1 MDRAD
6 STINTVRASGENVA
20 EQNSPDEEAILA
32 NFRRPS
38 ASRPGRPVIPE
49 GIPGAIVPEAISL
62 NLPDIVIDTDAPMV
76 TLDIDEPVIEFDGP
90 VSAPSAGAAAV
101 DFDAENFE
109 NIELAEYLHY
119 LVERGGSDLHL
130 SAGAPALIRLH
141 GDMVPIPG
149 SPRLTAA
156 TLKSAIYS
164 ILTPIQ
170 IQAYE
175 RDCEL
180 DLAYTIPGL
189 ARFRVNIMRQRQMPG
204 AVFRVVPSEIRPLE
218 ELGLPPVLYSFAGLP
233 RGLVLVTGPT
243 GSGKSTTLAS
253 LIDRAN
259 RTRSGHIITV
269 EDPIEF
275 LHTHRSCVVNQREV
289 GTDTQSFAEALKHI
303 LRQDPDIILIG
314 ELRDLETIS
323 IALTAAETGHLV
335 FATLHTQS
343 AQDTV
348 SRIIDVFPAAQQAQI
363 RSQLAAT
370 LKGVVCQSLV
380 KRADKQGRIPAVEV
394 MVVTNA
400 IAQMIRRDE
409 THQIHQALQSGGAF
423 GMQTLN
429 QHLAELV
436 VAGSI
441 ERDTAEEYATD
452 LKDLDA
458 LIQGKASARKNMG
471 SANRSSLSAPSTGL
485 TGSSI

>member
-1 MDRAD
+1 MGNFEEP
-6 STINTVRASGENVA
+6 I
-20 EQNSPDEEAILA
+20 DEAAILA
-32 NFRRPS
+32 NIRRKS
-38 ASRPGRPVIPE
+38 AAPSRPNAQPVYDISTDGFTEPAPSTTSIPVM
-49 GIPGAIVPEAISL
+49 PAVQPE
-62 NLPDIVIDTDAPMV
+62 PVAPMMPFAAG
-76 TLDIDEPVIEFDGP
+76 PVIEIDDSAPVIEIAGP
-90 VSAPSAGAAAV
+90 VSMPDAGSSGVSVESGSEEAI
-101 DFDAENFE
+101 DIF
-109 NIELAEYLHY
+109 EYLQY

-130 SAGAPALIRLH
+130 SAGAPALIRLN
-141 GDMVPIPG
+141 GDMTAIPG

-156 TLKSAIYS
+156 ALKDAIYS
-164 ILTPIQ
+164 ILTPLQQEI
-170 IQAYE
+170 YE
-175 RDCEL
+175 RSWEL

-204 AVFRVVPSEIRPLE
+204 AVFRVVPSEIKPLE
-218 ELGLPPVLYSFAGLP
+218 MLGLPPILYSFAGLP

-259 RTRSGHIITV
+259 RTRSGHILTI

-275 LHTHRSCVVNQREV
+275 IHTHRSCVVNQREI
-289 GTDTQSFAEALKHI
+289 GTDTTSFAEALKHV

-348 SRIIDVFPAAQQAQI
+348 NRVIDVFPAEQQQQI

-370 LKGVVCQSLV
+370 LKGVICQSLV
-380 KRADKQGRIPAVEV
+380 KRSDGQGRVPAVEV

-409 THQIHQALQSGGAF
+409 THQIHQALQAGGAY

-429 QHLAELV
+429 QHLADLTA
-436 VAGSI
+436 AGVI
-441 ERDTAEEYATD
+441 DRNTAEEYATD

-458 LIQGKASARKNMG
+458 LISGKATSRKGGAAAKNISSAG
-471 SANRSSLSAPSTGL
+471 SLGGLAGSSL
-485 TGSSI
+485 